1 MFLSEE
7 ELETLTGFRRKSK
20 QIAQLK
26 QMGVAFLINA
36 CGHPVV
42 AKAAAEAIGAKRKQK
57 VDVAEEWRPKWAGSQ
72 P

>member
-26 QMGVAFLINA
+26 QMGVAFLVNA

-42 AKAAAEAIGAKRKQK
+42 LRASLEGRKDSKAPSKP
-57 VDVAEEWRPKWAGSQ
+57 EWRPSWAGAQ
-72 P
+72 R